1 MNNHKGCIEA
11 LNDLIKINND
21 RIEGYQRAIAELP
34 DGKDNDLK
42 MTFQQMVTESQALKS
57 ELTQRV
63 LQLGGDTAEGTTA
76 SGKLYRMWMDVKAVF
91 TGGDRKT
98 VLNNCEMGE
107 DAAQNAYKMALEDD
121 DVMEETKSLIRQQK
135 QTLKASHD
143 KIKMMRDAA

>member
-1 MNNHKGCIEA
+1 MNNHNGCIEA
-11 LNDLIKINND
+11 MNDLIKINND
-21 RIEGYQRAIAELP
+21 RIEGYQRAINELP
-34 DGKDNDLK
+34 DDKDQDLK
-42 MTFQQMVTESQALKS
+42 MTFDQMITESQTLKS
-57 ELTQRV
+57 ELAQRV

-98 VLNNCEMGE
+98 VLSNCEMGE

-121 DVMEETKSLIRQQK
+121 DVMEETKMLLRQQK
-135 QTLKASHD
+135 QTLKAAHD

>member
-1 MNNHKGCIEA
+1 MNNHNGCIETM
-11 LNDLIKINND
+11 NDLIKINND
-21 RIEGYQRAIAELP
+21 RIEGYQRAIKELP
-34 DGKDNDLK
+34 DDKDQDLK
-42 MTFQQMVTESQALKS
+42 MTFEQMITESQTLKS
-57 ELTQRV
+57 ELAQRV

-98 VLNNCEMGE
+98 VLSNCEMGE

-121 DVMEETKSLIRQQK
+121 DVMEETKMLLRQQK